1 VNIKIL
7 VCQIIGPAAAVS
19 AGPVPTPVLCHSCST
34 AHNNGDLKGRHIIL
48 SEGSNCIFNQMQ
60 KICISQGT
68 VATFSGIVNMFKIIY
83 VKSLQIVLT
92 KNSQTEIKM
101 TFMTDS
107 KKS

>member
-1 VNIKIL
+1 
-7 VCQIIGPAAAVS
+7 
-19 AGPVPTPVLCHSCST
+19 
-34 AHNNGDLKGRHIIL
+34 
-48 SEGSNCIFNQMQ
+48 MQ